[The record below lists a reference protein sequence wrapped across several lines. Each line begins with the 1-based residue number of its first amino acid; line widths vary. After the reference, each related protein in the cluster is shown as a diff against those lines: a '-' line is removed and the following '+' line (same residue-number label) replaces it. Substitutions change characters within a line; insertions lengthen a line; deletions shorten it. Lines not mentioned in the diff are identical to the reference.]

1 MAREYGF
8 TQQEKDTY
16 YLNKRVYSSWGRDD
30 DDDYIAV
37 FLYTIPDDILI
48 DTIYIPRQDVAISA
62 EGFIDL
68 NIGQH
73 LRNFGYVDGE
83 FRVVY
88 KFLRR
93 LAGTEAEVFV
103 DDTGVQWN
111 GEVEEKEV
119 NGEIKYYT
127 SSPNPGIDGQDTSV
141 KKELFIKEVKYFIDG
156 ISPDRTEALIEVD
169 ENIANEEMRED
180 FRTMNRL
187 IEYKS
192 IKKEGQGGIKFDQ
205 KNPHILE
212 FEIDEEDRGFTQ
224 NMVGGEI
231 VIPNLF
237 KVDGYEDFDN
247 DDAILDEI
255 DDIEF
260 DEPFPD
266 DSPPPPDLPDEIYEE
281 EEVEV
286 TSPMSFDTGGRSWYI
301 R

>member
-8 TQQEKDTY
+8 TQKEKDTY

-286 TSPMSFDTGGRSWYI
+286 TSPMSFDTGGRS
-301 R
+301 

>member
-37 FLYTIPDDILI
+37 FLYTIPDDLLV
-48 DTIYIPRQDVAISA
+48 DTIYIPREDVTISA

-111 GEVEEKEV
+111 GEVEEKKV

-127 SSPNPGIDGQDTSV
+127 SSPNPGIDGQDTPV

-156 ISPDRTEALIEVD
+156 ISPDRTETFIEVD

-192 IKKEGQGGIKFDQ
+192 IKKDGQGGIKFDQ

-212 FEIDEEDRGFTQ
+212 FEINEEDRGFTQ

-260 DEPFPD
+260 DLPD
-266 DSPPPPDLPDEIYEE
+266 ESPPPPDLPDEIYEE

-286 TSPMSFDTGGRSWYI
+286 TTPMSFESGGRS
-301 R
+301 

>member
-111 GEVEEKEV
+111 GEVEEKQV

-127 SSPNPGIDGQDTSV
+127 SSPNPGIDGQDTPV

-192 IKKEGQGGIKFDQ
+192 IKKDGQGGIKFDQ

-260 DEPFPD
+260 DLPD
-266 DSPPPPDLPDEIYEE
+266 ESPPPPDLPDEIYEE

-286 TSPMSFDTGGRSWYI
+286 TSPMSFDTGGRS
-301 R
+301 

>member
-37 FLYTIPDDILI
+37 FLYTIPDDLLV
-48 DTIYIPRQDVAISA
+48 DTIYIPREDVTISA

-111 GEVEEKEV
+111 GEVEEKKV

-127 SSPNPGIDGQDTSV
+127 SSPNPGIDGQDTPV

-156 ISPDRTEALIEVD
+156 ISPDRTEAFIEVD

-192 IKKEGQGGIKFDQ
+192 IKKDGQGGIKFDQ

-212 FEIDEEDRGFTQ
+212 FEINEEDRGFTQ

-260 DEPFPD
+260 DLPD
-266 DSPPPPDLPDEIYEE
+266 ESPPPPDLPDEIYEE

-286 TSPMSFDTGGRSWYI
+286 TTPMSFESGGRS
-301 R
+301 

>member
-127 SSPNPGIDGQDTSV
+127 SSPNPGIDGQDTPV

-169 ENIANEEMRED
+169 ENIVNEEMRED

-192 IKKEGQGGIKFDQ
+192 IKKDGQGGIKFDQ

-260 DEPFPD
+260 DLPD
-266 DSPPPPDLPDEIYEE
+266 ESPPPPDLPDEIYEE

-286 TSPMSFDTGGRSWYI
+286 TSPMSFDTGGRS
-301 R
+301 

>member
-37 FLYTIPDDILI
+37 FLYTIPDDLLV
-48 DTIYIPRQDVAISA
+48 DTIYIPREDVTISA

-111 GEVEEKEV
+111 GEVEEKKV

-127 SSPNPGIDGQDTSV
+127 SSPNPGIDGQDTPV

-156 ISPDRTEALIEVD
+156 ISPDRTEAFIEVD
-169 ENIANEEMRED
+169 ENITNEEMRED

-192 IKKEGQGGIKFDQ
+192 IKKDGQGGIKFDQ

-212 FEIDEEDRGFTQ
+212 FEINEEDRGFTQ

-260 DEPFPD
+260 DLPD
-266 DSPPPPDLPDEIYEE
+266 ESPPPPDLPDEIYEE

-286 TSPMSFDTGGRSWYI
+286 TTPMSFESGGRS
-301 R
+301 

>member
-8 TQQEKDTY
+8 TQKEKDTY

-37 FLYTIPDDILI
+37 FIYSVPGDSLLN
-48 DTIYIPRQDVAISA
+48 TIYIPREDVSFSP

-73 LRNFGYVDGE
+73 LRNYGYTDGE
-83 FRVVY
+83 YRIVY

-93 LAGTEAEVFV
+93 LAGVEAQVFV
-103 DDTGVQWN
+103 DDTGIQWN

-119 NGEIKYYT
+119 NNEIKYYT
-127 SSPNPGIDGQDTSV
+127 SSPNPGIDGQDKPE

-169 ENIANEEMRED
+169 ENIQNEEMRED

-212 FEIDEEDRGFTQ
+212 FQIDEEDRGFTQ

-231 VIPNLF
+231 IIPNLF

-260 DEPFPD
+260 DIPD
-266 DSPPPPDLPDEIYEE
+266 DSPPPPDLADEIYEE
-281 EEVEV
+281 EEVEEV
-286 TSPMSFDTGGRSWYI
+286 VSPMGTSQGFS
-301 R
+301 

>member
-37 FLYTIPDDILI
+37 FLYTIPDDLLV
-48 DTIYIPRQDVAISA
+48 DTIYIPREDVAISA

-111 GEVEEKEV
+111 GEVEEKKV

-127 SSPNPGIDGQDTSV
+127 SSPNPGIDGQDTPV

-156 ISPDRTEALIEVD
+156 ISPDRTEAFIEVD

-192 IKKEGQGGIKFDQ
+192 IKKDGQGGIKFDQ

-212 FEIDEEDRGFTQ
+212 FEINEEDRGFTQ

-231 VIPNLF
+231 IIPNLF

-247 DDAILDEI
+247 DDAIIDEI

-260 DEPFPD
+260 DLPEEPPI
-266 DSPPPPDLPDEIYEE
+266 PPDLPDEDFEE

-286 TSPMSFDTGGRSWYI
+286 TTPMSFESGGRS
-301 R
+301 

>member
-37 FLYTIPDDILI
+37 FLYTIPDDLLV
-48 DTIYIPRQDVAISA
+48 DTIYIPREDVTISA

-111 GEVEEKEV
+111 GEVEEKKV

-127 SSPNPGIDGQDTSV
+127 SSPNPGIDGQDTPV

-156 ISPDRTEALIEVD
+156 ISPDRTEAFIEVD

-192 IKKEGQGGIKFDQ
+192 IKKDGQGGIKFDQ

-212 FEIDEEDRGFTQ
+212 FEINEEDRGFTQ

-260 DEPFPD
+260 DLPD
-266 DSPPPPDLPDEIYEE
+266 ESPPPPDLPDEIYEE

-286 TSPMSFDTGGRSWYI
+286 TTPMSFESGGRSWYI

>member
-37 FLYTIPDDILI
+37 FLYTIPDDILV

-73 LRNFGYVDGE
+73 LRNYGFVDGE

-111 GEVEEKEV
+111 GEVEEKQV
-119 NGEIKYYT
+119 NGKIKYYT
-127 SSPNPGIDGQDTSV
+127 SSPNPGIDGQDTPV

-169 ENIANEEMRED
+169 ENISNEEMRED

-192 IKKEGQGGIKFDQ
+192 IKKDGQGGIKFDQ

-260 DEPFPD
+260 DLPDEP
-266 DSPPPPDLPDEIYEE
+266 PPPPDLPNEIYEE

-286 TSPMSFDTGGRSWYI
+286 TTPMSFESGGRS
-301 R
+301 

>member
-286 TSPMSFDTGGRSWYI
+286 TSPMSFDTGGRS
-301 R
+301 

>member
-37 FLYTIPDDILI
+37 FLYTIPDDLLV
-48 DTIYIPRQDVAISA
+48 DTIYIPREDVAISA

-111 GEVEEKEV
+111 GEVEEKKV

-127 SSPNPGIDGQDTSV
+127 SSPNPGIDGQDTPV

-156 ISPDRTEALIEVD
+156 ISPDRTEAFIEVD

-192 IKKEGQGGIKFDQ
+192 IKKDGQGGIKFDQ

-212 FEIDEEDRGFTQ
+212 FEINEEDRGFTQ

-260 DEPFPD
+260 DLPD
-266 DSPPPPDLPDEIYEE
+266 ESPPPPDLPDEIYEE

-286 TSPMSFDTGGRSWYI
+286 TTPMSFESGGRS
-301 R
+301 

>member
-1 MAREYGF
+1 MSREYGF

-37 FLYTIPDDILI
+37 FIYSVPDDVLL
-48 DTIYIPRQDVAISA
+48 DTIYIPREEVSFSS

-73 LRNFGYVDGE
+73 LRNYGYTEGE
-83 FRVVY
+83 YRIVY

-93 LAGTEAEVFV
+93 LAGVEAQVFV
-103 DDTGVQWN
+103 DDTGIQWN
-111 GEVEEKEV
+111 SEVEEKEI

-127 SSPNPGIDGQDTSV
+127 SSPNPGIDGQDTPE

-169 ENIANEEMRED
+169 ENIQNEEMRED

-192 IKKEGQGGIKFDQ
+192 IKKDGQGGIKFDQ
-205 KNPHILE
+205 KNPNVLE
-212 FEIDEEDRGFTQ
+212 FDIDGEDRGFTQ

-231 VIPNLF
+231 IIPNLY

-247 DDAILDEI
+247 DDAIIDEI

-260 DEPFPD
+260 DLPEEPPV
-266 DSPPPPDLPDEIYEE
+266 PPDLPDEDF

-286 TSPMSFDTGGRSWYI
+286 EQVVSPMDTSQGFS
-301 R
+301 

>member
-127 SSPNPGIDGQDTSV
+127 SSPNPGIDGQDTPV

-192 IKKEGQGGIKFDQ
+192 IKKDGQGGIKFDQ

-260 DEPFPD
+260 DLPD
-266 DSPPPPDLPDEIYEE
+266 ESPPPPDLPDEIYEE

-286 TSPMSFDTGGRSWYI
+286 TSPMSFDTGGRS
-301 R
+301 

>member
-37 FLYTIPDDILI
+37 FLYTIPDDLLVN
-48 DTIYIPRQDVAISA
+48 TIYIPREDVAISA

-111 GEVEEKEV
+111 GEVEEKKV
-119 NGEIKYYT
+119 NG
-127 SSPNPGIDGQDTSV
+127 
-141 KKELFIKEVKYFIDG
+141 
-156 ISPDRTEALIEVD
+156 
-169 ENIANEEMRED
+169 
-180 FRTMNRL
+180 
-187 IEYKS
+187 
-192 IKKEGQGGIKFDQ
+192 
-205 KNPHILE
+205 
-212 FEIDEEDRGFTQ
+212 
-224 NMVGGEI
+224 
-231 VIPNLF
+231 
-237 KVDGYEDFDN
+237 
-247 DDAILDEI
+247 
-255 DDIEF
+255 
-260 DEPFPD
+260 
-266 DSPPPPDLPDEIYEE
+266 
-281 EEVEV
+281 
-286 TSPMSFDTGGRSWYI
+286 
-301 R
+301 

>member
-37 FLYTIPDDILI
+37 FLYTIPDDLLV
-48 DTIYIPRQDVAISA
+48 DTIYIPREDVTISA

-111 GEVEEKEV
+111 GEVEEKKV

-127 SSPNPGIDGQDTSV
+127 SSPNPGIDGQDTPV

-156 ISPDRTEALIEVD
+156 ISPDRTEVFIEVD

-187 IEYKS
+187 IEYKA
-192 IKKEGQGGIKFDQ
+192 IKKDGQGGIKFDQ

-212 FEIDEEDRGFTQ
+212 FEINEEDRGFTQ

-260 DEPFPD
+260 DLPD
-266 DSPPPPDLPDEIYEE
+266 ESPPPPDLPDEIYEE

-286 TSPMSFDTGGRSWYI
+286 TTPMSFESGGRS
-301 R
+301 

>member
-37 FLYTIPDDILI
+37 FLYTIPDDLLV
-48 DTIYIPRQDVAISA
+48 DTIYIPREDVAISA

-111 GEVEEKEV
+111 GEVEEKKV

-127 SSPNPGIDGQDTSV
+127 SSPNPGIDGQDTPV

-156 ISPDRTEALIEVD
+156 ISPDRTEAFIEVD

-192 IKKEGQGGIKFDQ
+192 IKKDGQGGIKFDQ

-212 FEIDEEDRGFTQ
+212 FEINEEDRGFTQ

-247 DDAILDEI
+247 DDAIIDEI

-260 DEPFPD
+260 DLPEEPPI
-266 DSPPPPDLPDEIYEE
+266 PPDLPDEDFEE
-281 EEVEV
+281 EEVEQV
-286 TSPMSFDTGGRSWYI
+286 VSPMSTAQGFS
-301 R
+301 

>member
-8 TQQEKDTY
+8 TQKEKDTY
-16 YLNKRVYSSWGRDD
+16 YLGKRVYSSWGRDD

-37 FLYTIPDDILI
+37 FLYTIPNDTLI
-48 DTIYIPRQDVAISA
+48 DTIYIPREDVSFSA

-73 LRNFGYVDGE
+73 LRNFGYTDGE
-83 FRVVY
+83 YRIVY

-103 DDTGVQWN
+103 DDTGIQWN

-127 SSPNPGIDGQDTSV
+127 SSPNPGIDGQDTPE
-141 KKELFIKEVKYFIDG
+141 KKELFIKEVKYFIDE

-192 IKKEGQGGIKFDQ
+192 IKKDGQGGIKFDQ

-231 VIPNLF
+231 IIPNLF

-247 DDAILDEI
+247 DDAILDEV

-260 DEPFPD
+260 DIPD
-266 DSPPPPDLPDEIYEE
+266 ESPPPPDLPDEIYEE
-281 EEVEV
+281 EEVEQV
-286 TSPMSFDTGGRSWYI
+286 TTPMSFESGGRS
-301 R
+301 

>member
-37 FLYTIPDDILI
+37 FLYTIPDDILV
-48 DTIYIPRQDVAISA
+48 DTIYIPRQDVSISA

-73 LRNFGYVDGE
+73 LRNYGFADGE

-111 GEVEEKEV
+111 GEVEEKQV

-127 SSPNPGIDGQDTSV
+127 SSPNPGIDGQDTPV

-169 ENIANEEMRED
+169 ENISNEEMRED

-192 IKKEGQGGIKFDQ
+192 IKKDGQGGIKFDQ

-260 DEPFPD
+260 DRPYEPPV
-266 DSPPPPDLPDEIYEE
+266 PPDLPDEIYEE

-286 TSPMSFDTGGRSWYI
+286 TTPMSFESGGRS
-301 R
+301 